1 MQRKLGVLGLV
12 VAGGL
17 MAWSGYAWSQV
28 QTTSSLKRGSLSGVM
43 RDKLDAAGLILEG
56 ICTEDSEAI
65 SKGTEAWTQSMSK
78 PELFEIFTDAEYR
91 EFNREFRD
99 TARRL
104 GEAAKSKNFD
114 QATLRY
120 LDATLACVEC
130 HNHVRAKRK
139 DK

>member
-1 MQRKLGVLGLV
+1 MPRKIGLLGLAAACGFLV
-12 VAGGL
+12 
-17 MAWSGYAWSQV
+17 WSGYAWSQA
-28 QTTSSLKRGSLSGVM
+28 QTVSGLKRGSLSTVM
-43 RDKLDAAGLILEG
+43 REKLDAAALILEG
-56 ICTEDSEAI
+56 ICTEDDQAI
-65 SKGTEAWTQSMSK
+65 LRGSGTLSDSMSK
-78 PELFEIFTDAEYR
+78 PELFEVFTDAEYR

-104 GEAAKSKNFD
+104 GEAAKNKNFD

-120 LDATLACVEC
+120 VDVTLACVEC